1 LVDKPDDFDAEG
13 VPQLKFKKT
22 RMGRDSVLSISLKNE
37 GQVPATVRFD
47 ALTHDCFTFLGN
59 LSHTIT
65 PKSYQS
71 FDIRFTPK
79 QAQNETFLL
88 TFTTLNN
95 PYEQHKVM
103 ISGEGYSESLTF
115 EGLPDDELQIGD
127 CIVGKSKSE
136 SFQLQNNGD
145 KIVRFFWNQGDKDE
159 FKFFPE

>member
-1 LVDKPDDFDAEG
+1 MMTYGGIFEALVENGDPNTVSGKLAFELRGEGTLPTLLVDKPDDFDAEG

-22 RMGRDSVLSISLKNE
+22 RMGRESVLSISLKNE

-47 ALTHDCFTFLGN
+47 PLTHECFTFLGN

-79 QAQNETFLL
+79 EAQNETFLL
-88 TFTTLNN
+88 TFSTLNN

-103 ISGEGYSESLTF
+103 ISGEGYSESVTF
-115 EGLPDDELQIGD
+115 EGLPDDEL
-127 CIVGKSKSE
+127 
-136 SFQLQNNGD
+136 
-145 KIVRFFWNQGDKDE
+145 
-159 FKFFPE
+159 

>member
-1 LVDKPDDFDAEG
+1 
-13 VPQLKFKKT
+13 
-22 RMGRDSVLSISLKNE
+22 MGRDSVLSISLKNE

-103 ISGEGYSESLTF
+103 ISGEGYSESVTF

-127 CIVGKSKSE
+127 CIVGKQKSQ
-136 SFQLQNNGD
+136 SF
-145 KIVRFFWNQGDKDE
+145 
-159 FKFFPE
+159 